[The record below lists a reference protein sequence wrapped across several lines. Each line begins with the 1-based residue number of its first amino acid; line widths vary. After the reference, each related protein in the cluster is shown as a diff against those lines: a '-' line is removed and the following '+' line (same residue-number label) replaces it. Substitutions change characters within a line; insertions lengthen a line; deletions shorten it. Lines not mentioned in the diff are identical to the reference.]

1 MPKKTIQTSEA
12 TKKLRV
18 TLVKSGIGY
27 NYHQKANLVAMG
39 LRKLHATV
47 TLPDT
52 PQSRGM
58 INAVVHLVTVEEVT
72 E

>member
-1 MPKKTIQTSEA
+1 MADETTSR
-12 TKKLRV
+12 KLRV

-27 NYHQKANLVAMG
+27 SFRQKDTLIAMG
-39 LRKLHATV
+39 LRKMHSTV
-47 TLPDT
+47 FLPDT

-58 INAVVHLVTVEEVT
+58 INAVVHLVAVEEVT

>member
-1 MPKKTIQTSEA
+1 MANET
-12 TKKLRV
+12 TKKLRI

-27 NYHQKANLVAMG
+27 SFKQKDTLIAMG
-39 LRKLHATV
+39 LRKVKNTV
-47 TLPDT
+47 ILPDT

>member
-1 MPKKTIQTSEA
+1 MANET
-12 TKKLRV
+12 TKKLKV

-27 NYHQKANLVAMG
+27 NFKQKDTLIAMG
-39 LRKLHATV
+39 LRKVKNTV
-47 TLPDT
+47 ILPDT